1 MTTLTVTAKG
11 QVTLK
16 KELLQHLGVKPG
28 QKIEVD
34 ALPNRQI
41 AMKAAPRTGSWEE
54 IYGMLAGKT
63 GKVATIEEM
72 NEAIRKGWAGASLPA
87 RARFCCR
94 YRAFVNLLGFS
105 NGPTVLRA
113 QRLHQPSGRSF
124 NVPTLKL
131 MRLRSMQAFAFWI

>member
-34 ALPNRQI
+34 ALPGGQL
-41 AMKAAPRTGSWEE
+41 AMKAAPRKGSWEE

-63 GKVATIEEM
+63 DKVATIEEM
-72 NEAIRKGWAGASLPA
+72 NEAIRRGWAGE
-87 RARFCCR
+87 R
-94 YRAFVNLLGFS
+94 
-105 NGPTVLRA
+105 
-113 QRLHQPSGRSF
+113 
-124 NVPTLKL
+124 
-131 MRLRSMQAFAFWI
+131 